1 MPCSIG
7 HPFLPFAQE
16 PDQTSVGE
24 ASAFFDAG
32 YCYYRYVCLSKL
44 SSIQHS
50 TAYYSTQLVVWLSNY
65 IPINLRAIANDSR
78 FLSPAVMFLFTYIP
92 QMAIMAFTSGPAAP
106 LTTALLVL
114 SESQTIFNI
123 ISKNFVISDA
133 LIDTFDGVST
143 KP

>member
-1 MPCSIG
+1 
-7 HPFLPFAQE
+7 
-16 PDQTSVGE
+16 
-24 ASAFFDAG
+24 
-32 YCYYRYVCLSKL
+32 
-44 SSIQHS
+44 
-50 TAYYSTQLVVWLSNY
+50 
-65 IPINLRAIANDSR
+65 
-78 FLSPAVMFLFTYIP
+78 MFLFTYIP

-143 KP
+143 RPALEV